1 MTLKIPQ
8 PPVIEEGRLKKE
20 YCRKNLFNLQSSIF
34 NNQSKRGKIALVQ
47 PLFEKLI
54 NPTIDPPLGLL
65 ILAQVLRRE
74 GHDVQVFSDNDF
86 STFDERLLD
95 FDCVGISF
103 TTPTAYRSYKLADQL
118 RDRGIKTIGGGVHA
132 SALPDEA
139 LEHFDSVVIGEG
151 ESAVCEAI
159 EMMATNPLYKGGRG
173 ISISSTRKY
182 FGVPLASFEEPA
194 WDLYHFS
201 QTRTIAN
208 MPAIMIETS
217 RGCNYRCNFCNSS
230 VLSKTLRYKPL
241 AQIGAEVKWL
251 MSKGYK
257 AFKITDDDFIADESR
272 ASQIATMFGELGVKY
287 RIFSHIRGMNYTLAR
302 HLVDTGCV
310 SCGLGIETCDD
321 DLLKLMN
328 KPQRYRDIS
337 SGLVAMQEAELP
349 ARLFLLVGYPGETD
363 ESVELTI
370 SRLSKLP
377 WSSYACFSCIPYPGT
392 MLFAEPA
399 RFGITYISHN
409 WDEYAQ
415 IDKENNVSYVMD
427 TTSFS
432 RDDVRRRR
440 EKVIAALGIS
450 RSGIRAGQNV

>member
-1 MTLKIPQ
+1 MT
-8 PPVIEEGRLKKE
+8 
-20 YCRKNLFNLQSSIF
+20 
-34 NNQSKRGKIALVQ
+34 IALIQ
-47 PLFEKLI
+47 PIFEKI
-54 NPTIDPPLGLL
+54 IDPTIDPPLGLL
-65 ILAQVLRRE
+65 ILAQILRRE
-74 GHDVQVFSDNDF
+74 GHNVQVFADHDF
-86 STFDERLLD
+86 LTFDERLLD

-103 TTPTAYRSYKLADQL
+103 TTPVAYRSYKLSDQL
-118 RDRGIKTIGGGVHA
+118 RTKRIKTIGGGAHA

-139 LEHFDSVVIGEG
+139 LEHFDAVVIGEG
-151 ESAVCEAI
+151 ESVIVE
-159 EMMATNPLYKGGRG
+159 
-173 ISISSTRKY
+173 SIGALTERKY
-182 FGVPLASFEEPA
+182 YGVPLASFEEPA

-208 MPAIMIETS
+208 KPAIMIETG

-241 AQIGAEVKWL
+241 AQIEAEVRKL

-287 RIFSHIRGMNYTLAR
+287 RIFSNIRRMNYTLAR

-415 IDKENNVSYVMD
+415 IDKENNVPYVMD
-427 TTSFS
+427 TISFS

-440 EKVIAALGIS
+440 EKVVAELGIS
-450 RSGIRAGQNV
+450 RTGIRAGQNI

>member
-1 MTLKIPQ
+1 MT
-8 PPVIEEGRLKKE
+8 
-20 YCRKNLFNLQSSIF
+20 
-34 NNQSKRGKIALVQ
+34 IALIQ

-54 NPTIDPPLGLL
+54 DPTIDPPLGLL
-65 ILAQVLRRE
+65 ILTQVLRRE

-103 TTPTAYRSYKLADQL
+103 TTPVAYRSYKLADQL
-118 RDRGIKTIGGGVHA
+118 RAKGIKTIGGGAHA

-139 LEHFDSVVIGEG
+139 LEHFDTVVIGEG
-151 ESAVCEAI
+151 ESVVCEAI
-159 EMMATNPLYKGGRG
+159 A
-173 ISISSTRKY
+173 ISATRKY
-182 FGVPLASFEEPA
+182 FGVPLRKIEEPA

-241 AQIGAEVKWL
+241 AQIEAEVIRL

-328 KPQRYRDIS
+328 KQQKYRDIS

-349 ARLFLLVGYPGETD
+349 ARLFLLVGFPGETE
-363 ESVELTI
+363 ESIELTI

-377 WSSYACFSCIPYPGT
+377 WSSYACFSCVPYPGT

-415 IDKENNVSYVMD
+415 IDKENNVPYVMD
-427 TTSFS
+427 TISFS

-440 EKVIAALGIS
+440 EKVVAELGIS
-450 RSGIRAGQNV
+450 RTGIRAGQNI